1 MPRITAAAPEALV
14 FDSNQFAMCLGY
26 SLADGLT
33 FSNLNWQD
41 ANGGLYGCASWEASE
56 EWLGKAQEPLERPSW
71 DVDEVID
78 MVAAE
83 RAQAALVVS
92 TEALLAPPAALT
104 AISGMQALEAIEAMG
119 LSVLEPNE
127 EGTAE

>member
-1 MPRITAAAPEALV
+1 MPRITASAPQALV
-14 FDSNQFAMCLGY
+14 SDSNNFAMCLGY

-41 ANGGLYGCASWEASE
+41 ANGSLYGCASWEASE

-78 MVAAE
+78 MEAAG

-92 TEALLAPPAALT
+92 TEPLLASPAALT
-104 AISGMQALEAIEAMG
+104 AIGGMDGVAALTAMG
-119 LSVLEPNE
+119 L
-127 EGTAE
+127 TAVQDA

>member
-1 MPRITAAAPEALV
+1 MPRITAAAPQILV
-14 FDSNQFAMCLGY
+14 FDSNNFAMCLGY

-41 ANGGLYGCASWEASE
+41 AQGNLYGCASWEASE
-56 EWLGKAQEPLERPSW
+56 EWLGKAQAPLERPSW

-83 RAQAALVVS
+83 RAQAVMVITTDPIPASTTALI
-92 TEALLAPPAALT
+92 
-104 AISGMQALEAIEAMG
+104 AISGMQALDAIEAMG
-119 LSVLEPNE
+119 LTQVEVQVD
-127 EGTAE
+127 G

>member
-1 MPRITAAAPEALV
+1 MPRITASAPEALV

-56 EWLGKAQEPLERPSW
+56 EWLGKAQDPLERPSW

-78 MVAAE
+78 MVAAG

-92 TEALLAPPAALT
+92 TEAVAAYPAVLT
-104 AISGMQALEAIEAMG
+104 AISGMQALDAIAAMG
-119 LSVLEPNE
+119 LVVKSEPELE
-127 EGTAE
+127 A

>member
-41 ANGGLYGCASWEASE
+41 ANGGLYACASWEASE

-92 TEALLAPPAALT
+92 TEPLLASPAALT
-104 AISGMQALEAIEAMG
+104 AIASINGLAAVEAMG
-119 LSVLEPNE
+119 LAVLELNE
-127 EGTAE
+127 EGAAE

>member
-1 MPRITAAAPEALV
+1 MPRITASAPQALV
-14 FDSNQFAMCLGY
+14 SDANQFAMCLGY

-92 TEALLAPPAALT
+92 TEPLLASPSNLT
-104 AISGMQALEAIEAMG
+104 AISGMDALTALEAMG
-119 LSVLEPNE
+119 LTTVPVDNDTE
-127 EGTAE
+127 

>member
-1 MPRITAAAPEALV
+1 MPRITAAAPQALV
-14 FDSNQFAMCLGY
+14 SDANNFAMCLGY

-56 EWLGKAQEPLERPSW
+56 EWLGKAQEPLVRPAW

-92 TEALLAPPAALT
+92 TEALLASPAALI
-104 AISGMQALEAIEAMG
+104 AISGMQALDAIAAMG
-119 LSVLEPNE
+119 LTVRPEPE
-127 EGTAE
+127 AE

>member
-1 MPRITAAAPEALV
+1 MTRITAAAPEALV
-14 FDSNQFAMCLGY
+14 SDANNFAMCLGY

-41 ANGGLYGCASWEASE
+41 AQGNLYGCASWEASE

-92 TEALLAPPAALT
+92 TEALLASPAALT
-104 AISGMQALEAIEAMG
+104 AITGMQALDAIEAMG

>member
-14 FDSNQFAMCLGY
+14 SDSNQLAMCLGY

-92 TEALLAPPAALT
+92 TEPLLALPSNLT
-104 AISGMQALEAIEAMG
+104 AISGMDALAAIEAMG
-119 LSVLEPNE
+119 LTTKTEPELEE
-127 EGTAE
+127 E

>member
-56 EWLGKAQEPLERPSW
+56 EWLGKAQEPLERPAW
-71 DVDEVID
+71 DVDNYID
-78 MVAAE
+78 MEAAE
-83 RAQAALVVS
+83 RAQATLVLS
-92 TEALLAPPAALT
+92 TEAIPASPAALT
-104 AISGMQALEAIEAMG
+104 AITGMQALDAIEAMG
-119 LSVLEPNE
+119 LVVKSEPELE
-127 EGTAE
+127 A

>member
-1 MPRITAAAPEALV
+1 
-14 FDSNQFAMCLGY
+14 MCLGY

-41 ANGGLYGCASWEASE
+41 ANGSLYGCASWEASE
-56 EWLGKAQEPLERPSW
+56 EWLEKAQEPLERPSW

-78 MVAAE
+78 MVAAG

-92 TEALLAPPAALT
+92 TEAVAAYPAVLT
-104 AISGMQALEAIEAMG
+104 AISGMQALDAIAAMG
-119 LSVLEPNE
+119 LVVKSEPELE
-127 EGTAE
+127 A

>member
-1 MPRITAAAPEALV
+1 MPRITAAAPQALV
-14 FDSNQFAMCLGY
+14 SDSNNLAMCLGY

-41 ANGGLYGCASWEASE
+41 AQGNLYGCASWEASE

-92 TEALLAPPAALT
+92 TEPLLASPAALT
-104 AISGMQALEAIEAMG
+104 AITGMQALDAIAAMG
-119 LSVLEPNE
+119 LTVRPEPE
-127 EGTAE
+127 AE

>member
-14 FDSNQFAMCLGY
+14 FDSNNFAMCLGY

-56 EWLGKAQEPLERPSW
+56 EWLGKAQATLVRPEW
-71 DVDEVID
+71 DANKDIS
-78 MVAAE
+78 MAAAN
-83 RAQAALVVS
+83 RAQNVLVIS
-92 TEALLAPPAALT
+92 SEPILASLANLT
-104 AISGMQALEAIEAMG
+104 AITGMEALSALAAMG
-119 LSVLEPNE
+119 LSVVETNE
-127 EGTAE
+127 EGAAE

>member
-14 FDSNQFAMCLGY
+14 SDSNQFAMCLGY

-33 FSNLNWQD
+33 FSNFNWQD
-41 ANGGLYGCASWEASE
+41 ANGGLYGCASWEASDA
-56 EWLGKAQEPLERPSW
+56 WLEKAQAPLERPSW

-92 TEALLAPPAALT
+92 TEPLLASPAVIT
-104 AISGMQALEAIEAMG
+104 AIASIDGLAAVEAMG
-119 LSVLEPNE
+119 LAVLELNE
-127 EGTAE
+127 ESAAE

>member
-92 TEALLAPPAALT
+92 TEALLASPAAIT
-104 AISGMQALEAIEAMG
+104 AITGIQALDAIAAMG
-119 LSVLEPNE
+119 LVVKSEPELE
-127 EGTAE
+127 A

>member
-1 MPRITAAAPEALV
+1 MTRITAAAPEALV

-92 TEALLAPPAALT
+92 TEALLASPAALT
-104 AISGMQALEAIEAMG
+104 AITGMQALDAIAAMG
-119 LSVLEPNE
+119 LVVKSEPELE
-127 EGTAE
+127 A

>member
-14 FDSNQFAMCLGY
+14 FDSNQLAMCLGY

-41 ANGGLYGCASWEASE
+41 AQGNLYGCASWEASE

-92 TEALLAPPAALT
+92 TEALLASPAALT
-104 AISGMQALEAIEAMG
+104 AITGMQALDAIEAMG
-119 LSVLEPNE
+119 LVVKSEPELE
-127 EGTAE
+127 A

>member
-14 FDSNQFAMCLGY
+14 FDSNQLAMCLGY

-56 EWLGKAQEPLERPSW
+56 AWLGKAQEPLERPSW

-92 TEALLAPPAALT
+92 TEPLLASHSNLT
-104 AISGMQALEAIEAMG
+104 AISGMQALDAIEAMG
-119 LSVLEPNE
+119 LVVKPEPELE
-127 EGTAE
+127 

>member
-1 MPRITAAAPEALV
+1 MPRITAAAPQALV
-14 FDSNQFAMCLGY
+14 SDSNNFAMCLGY

-41 ANGGLYGCASWEASE
+41 ANGSLYGCASWEASE

-78 MVAAE
+78 MEAAG

-92 TEALLAPPAALT
+92 TEAVAADPAVLT
-104 AISGMQALEAIEAMG
+104 AISGMDGLDAIAAMG
-119 LSVLEPNE
+119 LVVKSEPELE
-127 EGTAE
+127 A

>member
-1 MPRITAAAPEALV
+1 MPRITASAPEALV
-14 FDSNQFAMCLGY
+14 YSANQFAMCLGY

-78 MVAAE
+78 MVAAG

-92 TEALLAPPAALT
+92 TEALLASPAALT
-104 AISGMQALEAIEAMG
+104 AITGMQALDAIEAMG
-119 LSVLEPNE
+119 LVVKSEPELE
-127 EGTAE
+127 A

>member
-33 FSNLNWQD
+33 FSNINWQD
-41 ANGGLYGCASWEASE
+41 ADGVLYACASWEASDA
-56 EWLGKAQEPLERPSW
+56 WLEKAQAPLVRPAW

-78 MVAAE
+78 MEAAE

-92 TEALLAPPAALT
+92 TEAVAADQAVLT
-104 AISGMQALEAIEAMG
+104 AISGMQALDAIAAMG

>member
-56 EWLGKAQEPLERPSW
+56 AWLGKAQEPLERPSW

-83 RAQAALVVS
+83 RAQAVMVISTDPIPASTTALI
-92 TEALLAPPAALT
+92 
-104 AISGMQALEAIEAMG
+104 AISGMQALDAIEAMG

>member
-1 MPRITAAAPEALV
+1 MRITAASSEELV
-14 FDSNQFAMCLGY
+14 YSANQFAMCLGY

-56 EWLGKAQEPLERPSW
+56 EWLGKAQAPLVRPSW
-71 DVDEVID
+71 DVDEIID

-92 TEALLAPPAALT
+92 TEPLLASPAALT
-104 AISGMQALEAIEAMG
+104 AITGMEALAAVAAMG
-119 LSVLEPNE
+119 LVVKSEPELE
-127 EGTAE
+127 A

>member
-41 ANGGLYGCASWEASE
+41 AQGNLYGCASWEASE

-78 MVAAE
+78 MVAAG
-83 RAQAALVVS
+83 RAQAALAMVS
-92 TEALLAPPAALT
+92 TEPLLASPSNLT
-104 AISGMQALEAIEAMG
+104 AISGIDALVAIGAMG
-119 LSVLEPNE
+119 LTTKTEPEFE
-127 EGTAE
+127 EE

>member
-1 MPRITAAAPEALV
+1 MPRITASAPEALV
-14 FDSNQFAMCLGY
+14 YSANNFAMCLGY

-41 ANGGLYGCASWEASE
+41 AQGNLYGCASWEASE

-78 MVAAE
+78 MVAAG

-92 TEALLAPPAALT
+92 TEPLLASPAALT
-104 AISGMQALEAIEAMG
+104 TITGMQALEAIEAMG
-119 LSVLEPNE
+119 LVVKSEPELE
-127 EGTAE
+127 A

>member
-56 EWLGKAQEPLERPSW
+56 EWLGKAQEPLVRPAW

-78 MVAAE
+78 MAAAE

-92 TEALLAPPAALT
+92 TEALLASPAALT
-104 AISGMQALEAIEAMG
+104 AITGMQALDAIEAMG
-119 LSVLEPNE
+119 LVVKSEPELE
-127 EGTAE
+127 A

>member
-1 MPRITAAAPEALV
+1 
-14 FDSNQFAMCLGY
+14 MCLGY

-56 EWLGKAQEPLERPSW
+56 EWLGKAQEPLERPAW

-78 MVAAE
+78 MVAAG
-83 RAQAALVVS
+83 RAQAALVIS
-92 TEALLAPPAALT
+92 TEPLLASSSNLT
-104 AISGMQALEAIEAMG
+104 AITGMQALDAIEAMG
-119 LSVLEPNE
+119 LVVKPEPELE
-127 EGTAE
+127 

>member
-14 FDSNQFAMCLGY
+14 SDANQFAMCLGY

-41 ANGGLYGCASWEASE
+41 ANGGLYGCASWEASG

-78 MVAAE
+78 MEAAE

-92 TEALLAPPAALT
+92 TEPLLASPAVLT
-104 AISGMQALEAIEAMG
+104 AISGMDGLAALVAMG
-119 LSVLEPNE
+119 LTQVEVE
-127 EGTAE
+127 VDG

>member
-1 MPRITAAAPEALV
+1 MTRITAAAPEALV
-14 FDSNQFAMCLGY
+14 SDANNYAMCLGY

-56 EWLGKAQEPLERPSW
+56 EWLGKAQEPLVRPSW

-92 TEALLAPPAALT
+92 TEPLLASPSNLT
-104 AISGMQALEAIEAMG
+104 AISGMQALDAIEAMG
-119 LSVLEPNE
+119 LVVKPEPELE
-127 EGTAE
+127 

>member
-56 EWLGKAQEPLERPSW
+56 AWLGKAQAPLERPSW

-78 MVAAE
+78 MVAAG

-92 TEALLAPPAALT
+92 TEPLLASPSNLT
-104 AISGMQALEAIEAMG
+104 AINGMDGLTAIAAMG

>member
-1 MPRITAAAPEALV
+1 MTRITAAAPEALV

-78 MVAAE
+78 MVAAG

-92 TEALLAPPAALT
+92 TEAVAAYPAVLT
-104 AISGMQALEAIEAMG
+104 AISGMQALDAIADMG

>member
-78 MVAAE
+78 MVAAG

-92 TEALLAPPAALT
+92 TEAVAAYPAVLT
-104 AISGMQALEAIEAMG
+104 AISGMQALDAIEAMG
-119 LSVLEPNE
+119 LVVKSEPELE
-127 EGTAE
+127 A

>member
-1 MPRITAAAPEALV
+1 MPRITAAAPETLV
-14 FDSNQFAMCLGY
+14 SDSNQFAMCLGY

-41 ANGGLYGCASWEASE
+41 ANGSLYGCASWEASE

-83 RAQAALVVS
+83 RAQAVMVISTDPIPASTTALI
-92 TEALLAPPAALT
+92 
-104 AISGMQALEAIEAMG
+104 AISGMQALDAIEAMG

>member
-41 ANGGLYGCASWEASE
+41 ANGVLYGCASWEASE
-56 EWLGKAQEPLERPSW
+56 EWLGKAHEPLERPSW
-71 DVDEVID
+71 DTDEVID

-92 TEALLAPPAALT
+92 TEPLLASPAALT
-104 AISGMQALEAIEAMG
+104 AISGVDALVALEAMG
-119 LSVLEPNE
+119 LSVVETNE
-127 EGTAE
+127 EGRVE